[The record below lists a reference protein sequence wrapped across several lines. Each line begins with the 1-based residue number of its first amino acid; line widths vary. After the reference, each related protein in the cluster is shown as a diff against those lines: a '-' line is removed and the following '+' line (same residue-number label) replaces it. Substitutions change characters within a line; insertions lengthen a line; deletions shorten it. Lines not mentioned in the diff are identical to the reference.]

1 MNRLLGSAFAF
12 GLSLCSIGL
21 GGLGGLG
28 GVANAADSSFSL
40 KYEVPVVKK
49 GQRSIVKVHL
59 VPGSGFHVNKDFP
72 TSLVIAPPVG
82 IAVEKPRQAGKDATL
97 LGEAGADFEV
107 ALIAS
112 EAGSKLVT
120 GDFKFAVCSATS
132 CDPKKEKVSFTVDV
146 K

>member
-12 GLSLCSIGL
+12 GLSLCSI
-21 GGLGGLG
+21 GLGGLG

-120 GDFKFAVCSATS
+120 ATS
-132 CDPKKEKVSFTVDV
+132 SSPSARPPPAIRRRRRSASR
-146 K
+146 